1 MDLFYFKVFKHNF
14 FIIKLKIRIRKTELF
29 LSLVVSGPLFLS
41 EYRNSFKWMEKQKVR
56 AREKVRWTLYRCIC
70 QCSGWFSSALRVPL
84 WVVTS
89 SAAVVMYC
97 DVRISET
104 KAKGRVTR
112 TGKESEQAWK
122 ETPLRPVSTRHP
134 EIVEKIS
141 AHIKWGSARV
151 IRQLFLN
158 PTLLINHYSHISTR
172 LYKIIRAATLYIGW
186 LYDTSAGDGLWF
198 QF

>member
-1 MDLFYFKVFKHNF
+1 MNGEAESKGTWKSQMNSVQVYMSVLRLILVCTPCSSLGRDLECRCGDVLWCAHQRDKGQGSSHTNGE
-14 FIIKLKIRIRKTELF
+14 RIRA
-29 LSLVVSGPLFLS
+29 SL
-41 EYRNSFKWMEKQKVR
+41 
-56 AREKVRWTLYRCIC
+56 
-70 QCSGWFSSALRVPL
+70 
-84 WVVTS
+84 
-89 SAAVVMYC
+89 
-97 DVRISET
+97 
-104 KAKGRVTR
+104 KGD
-112 TGKESEQAWK
+112 
-122 ETPLRPVSTRHP
+122 PHLRPVSTRHP